1 MTYLKKYAKYIV
13 LADGMNYKWFKNIE
27 NALAWWNESVVA
39 NDEMIEEWLDEYDS
53 VKLIDAKTKEVI
65 KEI

>member
-1 MTYLKKYAKYIV
+1 MTYCKKYAKYIV
-13 LADGMNYKWFKNIE
+13 LTDGMNYKWFKNIE
-27 NALAWWNESVVA
+27 NALAWWNENIA
-39 NDEMIEEWLDEYDS
+39 ADDEMIEEWLDEYDS